1 MICENWNK
9 ILSSASSISGREKI
23 RRRAIIQEI
32 EKFSPKMS
40 KHKTELN
47 IQIG

>member
-32 EKFSPKMS
+32 EKFSPTMT